1 MLADT
6 DRVSISRFFTDS
18 EEKKVLQ
25 ETDFLR
31 FLVLFM
37 EILWWKFKESF
48 LQLYLPFFGFCGVS
62 YKSIENLLSKISII

>member
-1 MLADT
+1 MLGDT

-25 ETDFLR
+25 ETDFLK

-37 EILWWKFKESF
+37 EILW
-48 LQLYLPFFGFCGVS
+48 
-62 YKSIENLLSKISII
+62 

>member
-25 ETDFLR
+25 ETDFLK

-37 EILWWKFKESF
+37 EILW
-48 LQLYLPFFGFCGVS
+48 
-62 YKSIENLLSKISII
+62 

>member
-25 ETDFLR
+25 ETDFLK
-31 FLVLFM
+31 FLVWFM

-48 LQLYLPFFGFCGVS
+48 LQLYFLFLDFVVFPT
-62 YKSIENLLSKISII
+62 NLLKIYLVKYQ